1 MFQFRR
7 FPTYA
12 YLIQR
17 RLTEYCSDGFPHSD
31 ISGSTVICTSPK
43 LIAACHVLH
52 RLLMPRH
59 SPCALLRLTLLSC
72 EQESKQRKLS
82 WTTTLRQCLLLP
94 LLSYSPLYKERSRSG
109 SQAFELCRLRVL
121 RNCLCYP
128 FRKVPQIIFVS
139 LCCLLF
145 ILGYFV
151 QFSRCVS
158 SFFRNQ
164 IQTLNSL
171 NACIQSR
178 TISLG
183 PVPDGT
189 RGVPRTS
196 VLAKPKPC
204 RRGNSFAPRMS
215 YPLWGSPFDGNQMG
229 WWAQVDS
236 NHRPHDYQSCAL
248 AS

>member
-7 FPTYA
+7 FPAYA

-17 RLTEYCSDGFPHSD
+17 TLTEYCSAGFPHSE
-31 ISGSTVICTSPK
+31 ICGSKLMCSSPQ

-59 SPCALLRLTLLSC
+59 SPCALLRLTFLSC
-72 EQESKQRKLS
+72 CQEGLALVLKRLN
-82 WTTTLRQCLLLP
+82 
-94 LLSYSPLYKERSRSG
+94 YAG
-109 SQAFELCRLRVL
+109 SEFFEIV
-121 RNCLCYP
+121 LCYP

-164 IQTLNSL
+164 IQTLNPL